1 MQKKTI
7 QRLAAAGVLS
17 VAVAATLVY
26 VGTRDPGES
35 LTYNELL
42 ALAGDEQAAASVEAE
57 LEATSDPEESSAL
70 SRLLEEIEAED
81 ASADSEEADSAAS
94 EENTASEAESEAST
108 SSEAAASSKS
118 EAAASSASSK
128 TASSAVSGASHSTA
142 APERDYSSSSSAHT
156 ASSAAHST
164 AASASHSTAESA
176 SHSTAESHATAS
188 SKAET
193 TCDEQLAACI
203 RKIEAL
209 QTRSEKEL
217 YGIIYDAYDEYMGHP
232 ASERNLMLKISVV
245 LSKSG
250 ELNKA
255 QSACDKEFKEIVTEM
270 RKILKDNGRDQTL
283 ADEAER
289 TYKQK
294 KNAMIKELTDQAYS
308 GGDGSGQS
316 GKWLAEKAG
325 KLS

>member
-7 QRLAAAGVLS
+7 QRLAAAGALS
-17 VAVAATLVY
+17 VAVAATLIY
-26 VGTRDPGES
+26 AGTRDSGES

-42 ALAGDEQAAASVEAE
+42 ALAGDEEAAASVEAE
-57 LEATSDPEESSAL
+57 LEATSNLEENSAL

-81 ASADSEEADSAAS
+81 ASADSEEADSAVS
-94 EENTASEAESEAST
+94 EENTAAEAGSETST
-108 SSEAAASSKS
+108 SSETAASSKS

-142 APERDYSSSSSAHT
+142 APDRDYASSGSAHT

-164 AASASHSTAESA
+164 AASASHSTADA
-176 SHSTAESHATAS
+176 PHSTAS
-188 SKAET
+188 SKAEE

-209 QTRSEKEL
+209 QTRSEKQL

-245 LSKSG
+245 LSKGG

-270 RKILKDNGRDQTL
+270 RKILKDNDRDQTL

-294 KNAMIKELTDQAYS
+294 KNAMVKELTDQAYS

>member
-17 VAVAATLVY
+17 VAVAATLIY
-26 VGTRDPGES
+26 AGTRDPGES

-42 ALAGDEQAAASVEAE
+42 ALAGDEEAAASVEAE
-57 LEATSDPEESSAL
+57 LEATSNLEENSAL

-81 ASADSEEADSAAS
+81 ASEASEEADSAAS
-94 EENTASEAESEAST
+94 EENTAAEAGSEAST

-164 AASASHSTAESA
+164 AASA

>member
-7 QRLAAAGVLS
+7 RRLAAAGVLG

-26 VGTRDPGES
+26 VGTRDTGES

-42 ALAGDEQAAASVEAE
+42 ALAGDEEAAVSVEAE
-57 LEATSDPEESSAL
+57 LEASSDPEEDSAL
-70 SRLLEEIEAED
+70 SRLLQELEAED
-81 ASADSEEADSAAS
+81 SSAASEEADSAVS
-94 EENTASEAESEAST
+94 EENAASETESEAST
-108 SSEAAASSKS
+108 SSEASSVTSKS
-118 EAAASSASSK
+118 EATSSSASSK

-142 APERDYSSSSSAHT
+142 APDRDYSSSGSSHT

-164 AASASHSTAESA
+164 ASSSHSTASSSA
-176 SHSTAESHATAS
+176 E
-188 SKAET
+188 K
-193 TCDEQLAACI
+193 TCDEQLAECI

-217 YGIIYDAYDEYMGHP
+217 YGIIYEAYDDYMSHP

-255 QSACDKEFKEIVTEM
+255 QSKCDKEFKEIVTEM

>member
-17 VAVAATLVY
+17 VAVAATLIY
-26 VGTRDPGES
+26 AGTRDPGES

-42 ALAGDEQAAASVEAE
+42 ALAGDEEAAASVEAE
-57 LEATSDPEESSAL
+57 LEAASDPEENSAL

-81 ASADSEEADSAAS
+81 ASEASEEADSAAS

-118 EAAASSASSK
+118 EAAASAASSK

-164 AASASHSTAESA
+164 AASASHSTAES
-176 SHSTAESHATAS
+176 HAAAS

>member
-7 QRLAAAGVLS
+7 QRLAAAGALS
-17 VAVAATLVY
+17 VAVAATLIY
-26 VGTRDPGES
+26 AGTRDSGES

-42 ALAGDEQAAASVEAE
+42 ALAGDEEAAASVEAE
-57 LEATSDPEESSAL
+57 LEATSNLEENSAL

-81 ASADSEEADSAAS
+81 ASADSEEADSAIS
-94 EENTASEAESEAST
+94 EENTAAEAST
-108 SSEAAASSKS
+108 SSETAASSKS

-142 APERDYSSSSSAHT
+142 APDRDYASSGSAHT

-164 AASASHSTAESA
+164 AASASHSTADA
-176 SHSTAESHATAS
+176 PHATAS
-188 SKAET
+188 SKAEA

-209 QTRSEKEL
+209 QTRSEKQL

-245 LSKSG
+245 LSKGG

-294 KNAMIKELTDQAYS
+294 KNAMVKELTDQAYS

>member
-17 VAVAATLVY
+17 VAVAATLIY
-26 VGTRDPGES
+26 AGTRDPGES

-42 ALAGDEQAAASVEAE
+42 ALAGDEEAAASVEAE
-57 LEATSDPEESSAL
+57 LEATSNLEENSAL

-81 ASADSEEADSAAS
+81 ASADSEEAEEADSAAS
-94 EENTASEAESEAST
+94 EENTAAEAESEAST

-142 APERDYSSSSSAHT
+142 APERDYSASSSAHA

-164 AASASHSTAESA
+164 AASA

>member
-17 VAVAATLVY
+17 VAVAATLIY
-26 VGTRDPGES
+26 AGTRDPGES

-42 ALAGDEQAAASVEAE
+42 ALAGDEEAAASVEAE
-57 LEATSDPEESSAL
+57 LEATSNLEENSAL

-81 ASADSEEADSAAS
+81 ASEASEEADSAAS
-94 EENTASEAESEAST
+94 EENTAAEAESEAST

-164 AASASHSTAESA
+164 AASASHSTADA
-176 SHSTAESHATAS
+176 PHSTAS
-188 SKAET
+188 SKAEM

>member
-17 VAVAATLVY
+17 VAVAATLIY
-26 VGTRDPGES
+26 AGTRDPGES

-42 ALAGDEQAAASVEAE
+42 ALAGDEEAAASVEAE
-57 LEATSDPEESSAL
+57 LEATSNLEENSAL

-81 ASADSEEADSAAS
+81 ASADSEEAEEADSAAS
-94 EENTASEAESEAST
+94 EENIAAEAESEAST

-118 EAAASSASSK
+118 EAAASSVSSK

-156 ASSAAHST
+156 VSSAAHSA
-164 AASASHSTAESA
+164 AASASHSTE
-176 SHSTAESHATAS
+176 ESHATAS

-203 RKIEAL
+203 RQIEAL
-209 QTRSEKEL
+209 QTRSEKQL

-294 KNAMIKELTDQAYS
+294 KNAMVKELTDQAYS

>member
-7 QRLAAAGVLS
+7 RRLAAAGVLS

-42 ALAGDEQAAASVEAE
+42 ALAGDEEAAASVEAE
-57 LEATSDPEESSAL
+57 LEATSNLEENSAL

-118 EAAASSASSK
+118 EAAASSAPSK

-164 AASASHSTAESA
+164 AASV
-176 SHSTAESHATAS
+176 SHSTAESHAAAS

>member
-17 VAVAATLVY
+17 VAVAATLIY
-26 VGTRDPGES
+26 AGTRDPGES

-42 ALAGDEQAAASVEAE
+42 ALAGDEEAAASVEAE
-57 LEATSDPEESSAL
+57 LEATSNLEENSAL

-81 ASADSEEADSAAS
+81 ASADSEEADSAVS
-94 EENTASEAESEAST
+94 EENTAAEAGSEAST
-108 SSEAAASSKS
+108 SSETAASSKS

-142 APERDYSSSSSAHT
+142 APDRDYASSGSAHT

-164 AASASHSTAESA
+164 AASASHSTADA
-176 SHSTAESHATAS
+176 PHATAS
-188 SKAET
+188 SKAEA
-193 TCDEQLAACI
+193 TCDEQLAECI

-209 QTRSEKEL
+209 QTRSEKQL

-245 LSKSG
+245 LSKGG

-294 KNAMIKELTDQAYS
+294 KNAMVKELTDQAYS

>member
-17 VAVAATLVY
+17 VAVAATLIY
-26 VGTRDPGES
+26 ARTRDTGES

-42 ALAGDEQAAASVEAE
+42 ALAGDEEAAASVEAE
-57 LEATSDPEESSAL
+57 LEATSNLEENSAL

-81 ASADSEEADSAAS
+81 ASADSEEADSAVS
-94 EENTASEAESEAST
+94 EENTAAEAGSEAST
-108 SSEAAASSKS
+108 SSETAASSKS

-142 APERDYSSSSSAHT
+142 APDREYASSGSAHT

-164 AASASHSTAESA
+164 AASASHSTADA
-176 SHSTAESHATAS
+176 PHATAS
-188 SKAET
+188 GKAEE

-209 QTRSEKEL
+209 QIRSEKQL

-245 LSKSG
+245 LSKGG

-294 KNAMIKELTDQAYS
+294 KNAMVKELTDQAYS

>member
-7 QRLAAAGVLS
+7 QRLAAAGALS
-17 VAVAATLVY
+17 VAVAATLLY
-26 VGTRDPGES
+26 AGTRDSGES

-42 ALAGDEQAAASVEAE
+42 ALAGDEEAAASVEAE
-57 LEATSDPEESSAL
+57 LEATSNLEENSAL

-81 ASADSEEADSAAS
+81 ASADAEEADSAVS
-94 EENTASEAESEAST
+94 EENTAAEAGSEAST
-108 SSEAAASSKS
+108 SSETAASSKG

-142 APERDYSSSSSAHT
+142 APDRDYASSGSAHT

-164 AASASHSTAESA
+164 AASASHSTADA
-176 SHSTAESHATAS
+176 PHATAS
-188 SKAET
+188 SKAEA

-209 QTRSEKEL
+209 QTRSEKQL

-245 LSKSG
+245 LSKGG

-294 KNAMIKELTDQAYS
+294 KNAMVKELTDQAYS

>member
-17 VAVAATLVY
+17 VAVAATLIY
-26 VGTRDPGES
+26 AGTRDSGES

-42 ALAGDEQAAASVEAE
+42 ALAGDEEAAASVEAE
-57 LEATSDPEESSAL
+57 LEATSNLEENSAL

-81 ASADSEEADSAAS
+81 ASADPEEADSDAS
-94 EENTASEAESEAST
+94 EENTAAEAGSEAST
-108 SSEAAASSKS
+108 SSETAASSKS

-142 APERDYSSSSSAHT
+142 APDRDYASSGSAHT

-164 AASASHSTAESA
+164 AASASHSTADA
-176 SHSTAESHATAS
+176 PHATAS
-188 SKAET
+188 SKAEE

-209 QTRSEKEL
+209 QTRSEKQL

-245 LSKSG
+245 LSKGG

-294 KNAMIKELTDQAYS
+294 KNAMVKELTDQAYS

>member
-17 VAVAATLVY
+17 VAVAATLIY
-26 VGTRDPGES
+26 AGTRDSGES

-42 ALAGDEQAAASVEAE
+42 ALAGDEEAAASVEAE
-57 LEATSDPEESSAL
+57 LEATSNLEENSAL

-81 ASADSEEADSAAS
+81 ASTASEEADSAAS

-142 APERDYSSSSSAHT
+142 APDRDYASSGSAHT

-164 AASASHSTAESA
+164 AASASHSTADA
-176 SHSTAESHATAS
+176 PHATAS
-188 SKAET
+188 SKAEA

-209 QTRSEKEL
+209 QTRSEKQL

-245 LSKSG
+245 LSKGG

-294 KNAMIKELTDQAYS
+294 KNAMVKELTDQAYS

>member
-17 VAVAATLVY
+17 VAVAATLIY
-26 VGTRDPGES
+26 AGTRDSGES

-42 ALAGDEQAAASVEAE
+42 ALAGDEEAAASVEAE
-57 LEATSDPEESSAL
+57 LEATSNLEENSAL

-81 ASADSEEADSAAS
+81 ASADSEEADSAVS
-94 EENTASEAESEAST
+94 EENTAAEAGSEAST
-108 SSEAAASSKS
+108 SSETAASSKS
-118 EAAASSASSK
+118 EATASSASSK

-142 APERDYSSSSSAHT
+142 APDRDYASSGSAHT
-156 ASSAAHST
+156 ASSASHST
-164 AASASHSTAESA
+164 AASASHSTADA
-176 SHSTAESHATAS
+176 PHATAS
-188 SKAET
+188 SKAEA
-193 TCDEQLAACI
+193 TCDEQLAECI

-209 QTRSEKEL
+209 QTRSEKQL

-245 LSKSG
+245 LSKGG

-294 KNAMIKELTDQAYS
+294 KNAMVKELTDQAYS

>member
-17 VAVAATLVY
+17 VAVAATLIY
-26 VGTRDPGES
+26 AGTRDPGES

-57 LEATSDPEESSAL
+57 LEATSNLEENSAL

-81 ASADSEEADSAAS
+81 ASADSEEAEEADSAVS

-156 ASSAAHST
+156 ASSAA
-164 AASASHSTAESA
+164 
-176 SHSTAESHATAS
+176 HSTAESHATAS

>member
-17 VAVAATLVY
+17 VAVAATLIY
-26 VGTRDPGES
+26 AGTQDPGES

-57 LEATSDPEESSAL
+57 LEATSNLEENSAL

-81 ASADSEEADSAAS
+81 ASAASEEADSAAS
-94 EENTASEAESEAST
+94 EENTAAEAESEAST

-128 TASSAVSGASHSTA
+128 TVSSAVSGASHSTA

-164 AASASHSTAESA
+164 AASAP
-176 SHSTAESHATAS
+176 HSTAESHAAAS

>member
-7 QRLAAAGVLS
+7 QRLAAAGALS
-17 VAVAATLVY
+17 VAVAATLLY
-26 VGTRDPGES
+26 AGTRDSGES

-42 ALAGDEQAAASVEAE
+42 ALAGDEEAAASVEAE
-57 LEATSDPEESSAL
+57 LEATSNLEENSAL

-94 EENTASEAESEAST
+94 EENTAAEAGSEAST
-108 SSEAAASSKS
+108 SSETAASSKS

-142 APERDYSSSSSAHT
+142 APDRDYASSGSAHT

-164 AASASHSTAESA
+164 AASASHSTADA
-176 SHSTAESHATAS
+176 PHATAS
-188 SKAET
+188 SKAEA

-209 QTRSEKEL
+209 QTRSEKQL

-245 LSKSG
+245 LSKGG

-294 KNAMIKELTDQAYS
+294 KNAMVKELTDQAYS

>member
-17 VAVAATLVY
+17 VAVAATLIY
-26 VGTRDPGES
+26 AGTRDPGES

-57 LEATSDPEESSAL
+57 LEATSNLEENSAL

-81 ASADSEEADSAAS
+81 ASEASEEADSAAS
-94 EENTASEAESEAST
+94 EENTAAEAESEAST

-142 APERDYSSSSSAHT
+142 APERDYSASSSAHT

-164 AASASHSTAESA
+164 AASA

-193 TCDEQLAACI
+193 TCDEQLATCI

>member
-17 VAVAATLVY
+17 VAVAATLIY
-26 VGTRDPGES
+26 AGTRDSGES

-42 ALAGDEQAAASVEAE
+42 ALAGDEEAAASVEAE
-57 LEATSDPEESSAL
+57 LEATSNLEENSAL

-81 ASADSEEADSAAS
+81 ASADSEEADSAVS
-94 EENTASEAESEAST
+94 EENTAVEAGSEAST
-108 SSEAAASSKS
+108 SSETAASSKS

-142 APERDYSSSSSAHT
+142 APDRDYASSGSAHT

-164 AASASHSTAESA
+164 AASASHSTADA
-176 SHSTAESHATAS
+176 PHATAS
-188 SKAET
+188 SKAEA
-193 TCDEQLAACI
+193 TCDEQLAECI

-209 QTRSEKEL
+209 QTRSEKQL

-245 LSKSG
+245 LSKGG

-294 KNAMIKELTDQAYS
+294 KNAMVKELTDQAYS

>member
-17 VAVAATLVY
+17 VAVAATLIY
-26 VGTRDPGES
+26 AGTRDSGES

-42 ALAGDEQAAASVEAE
+42 ALAGDEEAAASVEAE
-57 LEATSDPEESSAL
+57 LEATSNLEENSAL

-81 ASADSEEADSAAS
+81 ASADSEEADSTVS
-94 EENTASEAESEAST
+94 EENTAAEAGSEAST
-108 SSEAAASSKS
+108 SSETAASSKS

-142 APERDYSSSSSAHT
+142 APDRDYASSGSAHT

-164 AASASHSTAESA
+164 AASASHSTADA
-176 SHSTAESHATAS
+176 PHATAS
-188 SKAET
+188 SKAEA
-193 TCDEQLAACI
+193 TCDEQLAECI

-209 QTRSEKEL
+209 QTRSEKQL

-245 LSKSG
+245 LSKGG

-294 KNAMIKELTDQAYS
+294 KNAMVKELTDQAYS

>member
-17 VAVAATLVY
+17 VAVAATLIY
-26 VGTRDPGES
+26 AGTRDSGES

-42 ALAGDEQAAASVEAE
+42 ALAGDEEAAASVEAE
-57 LEATSDPEESSAL
+57 LEATSNLEENSAL

-81 ASADSEEADSAAS
+81 ASADSEEADSAVS
-94 EENTASEAESEAST
+94 EENTAAEAGSEAST
-108 SSEAAASSKS
+108 SSETAASSKS

-142 APERDYSSSSSAHT
+142 APDREYASSGSAHT

-164 AASASHSTAESA
+164 AASASHSTADA
-176 SHSTAESHATAS
+176 PHATAS
-188 SKAET
+188 SKAEA

-209 QTRSEKEL
+209 QTRSEKQL

-245 LSKSG
+245 LSKGG

-294 KNAMIKELTDQAYS
+294 KNAMVKELTDQAYS

>member
-17 VAVAATLVY
+17 VAVAATLIY
-26 VGTRDPGES
+26 AGTRDSGES

-42 ALAGDEQAAASVEAE
+42 ALAGDEEAAASVEAE
-57 LEATSDPEESSAL
+57 LEATSDLEENSAL

-81 ASADSEEADSAAS
+81 ASADSEEADSAVS
-94 EENTASEAESEAST
+94 EENTAAEAGLEAST
-108 SSEAAASSKS
+108 FSETAASSKS

-142 APERDYSSSSSAHT
+142 APDRDYASSGSAHT

-164 AASASHSTAESA
+164 AVSASHSTADA
-176 SHSTAESHATAS
+176 PHATAS
-188 SKAET
+188 SKAEA
-193 TCDEQLAACI
+193 TCDEQLAECI

-209 QTRSEKEL
+209 QIRSEKQL

-245 LSKSG
+245 LSKGG

-255 QSACDKEFKEIVTEM
+255 QSACDREFKEIVTEM

-294 KNAMIKELTDQAYS
+294 KNAMVKELTDQAYS

>member
-17 VAVAATLVY
+17 VAVAATLIY
-26 VGTRDPGES
+26 AGTRDSGES

-42 ALAGDEQAAASVEAE
+42 ALAGDEEAAASVEAE
-57 LEATSDPEESSAL
+57 LEATSNLEENSAL

-81 ASADSEEADSAAS
+81 ASADPEEADSAVS
-94 EENTASEAESEAST
+94 EENTAAEAGSEAST
-108 SSEAAASSKS
+108 SSETAASSKS

-142 APERDYSSSSSAHT
+142 APDRDYASSGSAHT

-164 AASASHSTAESA
+164 AASAAHSAA
-176 SHSTAESHATAS
+176 DAPHATAS
-188 SKAET
+188 SKAEE

-209 QTRSEKEL
+209 QTRSEKQL

-245 LSKSG
+245 LSKGG

-294 KNAMIKELTDQAYS
+294 KNAMVKELTDQAYS

>member
-17 VAVAATLVY
+17 VAVAATLIY
-26 VGTRDPGES
+26 AGTRDSGES

-42 ALAGDEQAAASVEAE
+42 ALAGDEEAAASVEAE
-57 LEATSDPEESSAL
+57 LEATSNLEENSAL

-81 ASADSEEADSAAS
+81 ASADSEEADSAVS
-94 EENTASEAESEAST
+94 EENTAAEAGSEANT
-108 SSEAAASSKS
+108 SSETAASSKN

-142 APERDYSSSSSAHT
+142 APDRDYASSGSAHT
-156 ASSAAHST
+156 ASSASHST
-164 AASASHSTAESA
+164 AASASHSTAD
-176 SHSTAESHATAS
+176 TPHATAS
-188 SKAET
+188 SKAEA
-193 TCDEQLAACI
+193 TCDEQLAECI

-209 QTRSEKEL
+209 QTRSEKQL

-245 LSKSG
+245 LSKGG

-294 KNAMIKELTDQAYS
+294 KNAMVKELTDQAYS

>member
-17 VAVAATLVY
+17 VAVTATLIY
-26 VGTRDPGES
+26 AGTRDSGES

-42 ALAGDEQAAASVEAE
+42 ALAGDEEAAASVEAE
-57 LEATSDPEESSAL
+57 LEATSNLEENSAL

-81 ASADSEEADSAAS
+81 ASADSEEADSAVS
-94 EENTASEAESEAST
+94 EENTAAEAGSEAST
-108 SSEAAASSKS
+108 SSETAASSKS

-142 APERDYSSSSSAHT
+142 APDRDYASSGSAHT

-164 AASASHSTAESA
+164 AASASHSTADA
-176 SHSTAESHATAS
+176 PHATAS
-188 SKAET
+188 SKAEA
-193 TCDEQLAACI
+193 TCDEQLAECI

-209 QTRSEKEL
+209 QTRSEKQL

-245 LSKSG
+245 LSKGG

-294 KNAMIKELTDQAYS
+294 KNAMVKELTDQAYS

>member
-17 VAVAATLVY
+17 VAVAAMLIY
-26 VGTRDPGES
+26 AGTRDSGES

-42 ALAGDEQAAASVEAE
+42 ALAGDEEAAASVEAE
-57 LEATSDPEESSAL
+57 LEATSNLEENSAL

-81 ASADSEEADSAAS
+81 ASADSEEADSAVS
-94 EENTASEAESEAST
+94 EENTATEAGSEAST
-108 SSEAAASSKS
+108 SSETAASSKS

-142 APERDYSSSSSAHT
+142 APDRDYASSGSAHT

-164 AASASHSTAESA
+164 AASASHSAA
-176 SHSTAESHATAS
+176 DAPHATAS
-188 SKAET
+188 SKAEA

-209 QTRSEKEL
+209 QTRSEKQL

-294 KNAMIKELTDQAYS
+294 KNAMVKELTDQAYS

>member
-17 VAVAATLVY
+17 VAVAATLIY
-26 VGTRDPGES
+26 AGTRDSGES

-42 ALAGDEQAAASVEAE
+42 ALAGDEEAAASVEAE
-57 LEATSDPEESSAL
+57 LEATSNLEENSAL

-81 ASADSEEADSAAS
+81 ASADSEEADSAVS
-94 EENTASEAESEAST
+94 EENTAAEAGSEAST
-108 SSEAAASSKS
+108 SSETAASSKS

-142 APERDYSSSSSAHT
+142 APDRDYASSGSAHT

-164 AASASHSTAESA
+164 AASASHSTE
-176 SHSTAESHATAS
+176 ESHATAS
-188 SKAET
+188 SKAEA

-209 QTRSEKEL
+209 QTRSEKQL

-245 LSKSG
+245 LSKGG

-270 RKILKDNGRDQTL
+270 RKILKDNDRDQTL

-294 KNAMIKELTDQAYS
+294 KNAMVKELTDQAYS

>member
-17 VAVAATLVY
+17 VAVAATLIY
-26 VGTRDPGES
+26 AGTRDSGES

-42 ALAGDEQAAASVEAE
+42 ALAGDEEAAASVEAE
-57 LEATSDPEESSAL
+57 LEAASNLEENSAL

-81 ASADSEEADSAAS
+81 ASADSEEADSAVS

-142 APERDYSSSSSAHT
+142 APDRDYASSGSAHT

-164 AASASHSTAESA
+164 AASAP
-176 SHSTAESHATAS
+176 HSTAESHAAAS

-294 KNAMIKELTDQAYS
+294 KNAMVKELTDQAYS

>member
-17 VAVAATLVY
+17 VAVAATLIY
-26 VGTRDPGES
+26 AGTRDSGES

-42 ALAGDEQAAASVEAE
+42 ALAGDEEAAASVEAE
-57 LEATSDPEESSAL
+57 LEATSNLEENSAL

-81 ASADSEEADSAAS
+81 ASADSEEADSAVS
-94 EENTASEAESEAST
+94 EENTAAEAGSEAST
-108 SSEAAASSKS
+108 SSETAASSKS

-142 APERDYSSSSSAHT
+142 APDREYASSGSAHT

-164 AASASHSTAESA
+164 AASASHSTADA
-176 SHSTAESHATAS
+176 PHATAS
-188 SKAET
+188 SKAEA

-209 QTRSEKEL
+209 KTRSEKQL

-245 LSKSG
+245 LSKGG

-294 KNAMIKELTDQAYS
+294 KNAMVKELTDQAYS

>member
-17 VAVAATLVY
+17 VAVAATLIY
-26 VGTRDPGES
+26 AGTRDTGES

-42 ALAGDEQAAASVEAE
+42 ALAGDEEAAASVEAE
-57 LEATSDPEESSAL
+57 LEATSNLEENSAL

-81 ASADSEEADSAAS
+81 ASADSEEADSAVS
-94 EENTASEAESEAST
+94 EENTAAEAGSEAST
-108 SSEAAASSKS
+108 SSETAASAKS

-142 APERDYSSSSSAHT
+142 APDRDYASSGSAHT

-164 AASASHSTAESA
+164 AASASHSTADA
-176 SHSTAESHATAS
+176 PHATAS
-188 SKAET
+188 SKAEE

-209 QTRSEKEL
+209 QTRSEKQL

-245 LSKSG
+245 LSKGG

-294 KNAMIKELTDQAYS
+294 KNAMVKELTDQAYS

>member
-17 VAVAATLVY
+17 VAVAATLIY
-26 VGTRDPGES
+26 AGTRDPGES

-42 ALAGDEQAAASVEAE
+42 ALAGDEEAAASVEAE
-57 LEATSDPEESSAL
+57 LEATSNLEENSAL

-81 ASADSEEADSAAS
+81 ASADSEEADSADS
-94 EENTASEAESEAST
+94 EENTAAEAESEAST

-164 AASASHSTAESA
+164 AASASHSTAES
-176 SHSTAESHATAS
+176 HAAAS

>member
-17 VAVAATLVY
+17 VAVAATLIY
-26 VGTRDPGES
+26 AGTRDPGES

-42 ALAGDEQAAASVEAE
+42 ALAGDEEAAASVEAE
-57 LEATSDPEESSAL
+57 LEATSNLEENSAL

-81 ASADSEEADSAAS
+81 ASAASEEADSAAS
-94 EENTASEAESEAST
+94 EENTAAEAESEAST

-142 APERDYSSSSSAHT
+142 APERDYSASSSAHT

-164 AASASHSTAESA
+164 AASA

-193 TCDEQLAACI
+193 TCDEQLATCI

>member
-17 VAVAATLVY
+17 VAVAATLIY
-26 VGTRDPGES
+26 AGTRDPGES

-42 ALAGDEQAAASVEAE
+42 ALAGDEEAAASVEAE
-57 LEATSDPEESSAL
+57 LEATSNLEENSAL

-81 ASADSEEADSAAS
+81 ASADSEEAEEADSAAS
-94 EENTASEAESEAST
+94 EENTAAEAESEAST

-164 AASASHSTAESA
+164 AASASHSTAES
-176 SHSTAESHATAS
+176 HAAAS
-188 SKAET
+188 SKAEM

-294 KNAMIKELTDQAYS
+294 KNAMVKELTDQAYS

>member
-7 QRLAAAGVLS
+7 QRLAAAGALS
-17 VAVAATLVY
+17 VAVAATLIY
-26 VGTRDPGES
+26 AGTRDPGES

-42 ALAGDEQAAASVEAE
+42 ALAGDEEAAASVEAE
-57 LEATSDPEESSAL
+57 LEATSNLEENSAL

-81 ASADSEEADSAAS
+81 ASADPEEADSAVS
-94 EENTASEAESEAST
+94 EENTAAEAGSEAST
-108 SSEAAASSKS
+108 SSETAASSKS

-142 APERDYSSSSSAHT
+142 APDREYASSGSAHT
-156 ASSAAHST
+156 ASHST
-164 AASASHSTAESA
+164 AASASHSTADA
-176 SHSTAESHATAS
+176 PHATAS
-188 SKAET
+188 SKAEM

-209 QTRSEKEL
+209 QTRSEKQL

-245 LSKSG
+245 LSKGG

-294 KNAMIKELTDQAYS
+294 KNAMVKELTDQAYS

>member
-1 MQKKTI
+1 M
-7 QRLAAAGVLS
+7 
-17 VAVAATLVY
+17 
-26 VGTRDPGES
+26 
-35 LTYNELL
+35 
-42 ALAGDEQAAASVEAE
+42 
-57 LEATSDPEESSAL
+57 
-70 SRLLEEIEAED
+70 
-81 ASADSEEADSAAS
+81 
-94 EENTASEAESEAST
+94 
-108 SSEAAASSKS
+108 
-118 EAAASSASSK
+118 
-128 TASSAVSGASHSTA
+128 SGASHSTA
-142 APERDYSSSSSAHT
+142 APDRDYASSGSAHT

-164 AASASHSTAESA
+164 AASAP
-176 SHSTAESHATAS
+176 HSTAESHATAS

-294 KNAMIKELTDQAYS
+294 KNAMVKELTDQAYS

>member
-17 VAVAATLVY
+17 VAVAATLIY
-26 VGTRDPGES
+26 ARTRDTGES

-42 ALAGDEQAAASVEAE
+42 ALAGDEEAAASVEAE
-57 LEATSDPEESSAL
+57 LEATSNLEENSAL

-81 ASADSEEADSAAS
+81 ASADSEEADSAVS
-94 EENTASEAESEAST
+94 EENTAAEAGSEAST
-108 SSEAAASSKS
+108 SSETAASSKS

-142 APERDYSSSSSAHT
+142 APDRDYASSGSAHT

-164 AASASHSTAESA
+164 AASASHSTADA
-176 SHSTAESHATAS
+176 PHATTS
-188 SKAET
+188 SKAEA

-209 QTRSEKEL
+209 QTRSEKQL

-245 LSKSG
+245 LSKGG

-270 RKILKDNGRDQTL
+270 RKILKDNDRDQTL

-294 KNAMIKELTDQAYS
+294 KNAMVKELTDQAYS